1 MLALHCCIFSI
12 ATITAAIAA
21 AIVGAEARIALAPL
35 CLLINKVII
44 SEPERRRLEVALLAL
59 GVHSRAAMLLRVGP
73 VDRGRAIVGV
83 LIMAV
88 LTLMAALPSLLVRRV
103 DDLELGV
110 RLLVQIIDSLLIG
123 RQLQLVLGNTLLSA
137 DKNPYFRKY

>member
-44 SEPERRRLEVALLAL
+44 SEPERCRLEVAMLAIRIHHVTQVAHLVLHVRSIAPLTVVLVLTVLLA
-59 GVHSRAAMLLRVGP
+59 VPAAVFGACVMMLFPLSCG
-73 VDRGRAIVGV
+73 
-83 LIMAV
+83 
-88 LTLMAALPSLLVRRV
+88 S
-103 DDLELGV
+103 
-110 RLLVQIIDSLLIG
+110 LIG
-123 RQLQLVLGNTLLSA
+123 AHLPLR
-137 DKNPYFRKY
+137 